1 MQTQTRREREEALRL
16 VDLAFSGFM
25 SRSAL
30 PRLRQ
35 RVTSAVGAG
44 VDFAAF
50 PMLGRI
56 ATWGP
61 IRPTDLADRIGL
73 DISTVSRRIADL
85 QKASLVRRTP
95 DPDDRRAHLVETTR
109 KGQRVVERLREVRS
123 SLLEEALRGWSTDEI
138 RTLADSLGRF
148 TSALTELA

>member
-1 MQTQTRREREEALRL
+1 MRTEVTLAREEALRS
-16 VDLAFSGFM
+16 VELAFSGFM

-35 RVTSAVGAG
+35 RVTDAVGAG

-50 PMLGRI
+50 PLLGRI
-56 ATWGP
+56 AMWGP
-61 IRPTDLADRIGL
+61 IRPTDLSERIGF

-85 QKASLVRRTP
+85 EKSGLVRRAP
-95 DPDDRRAHLVETTR
+95 DPADRRAHLVETTR
-109 KGQRVVERLREVRS
+109 KGERVVKRLREVRS
-123 SLLEEALRGWSTDEI
+123 SLLEEALQGWSTDEI

-148 TSALTELA
+148 TSALAELT